1 MLELNQKQKLGLFHV
16 GTFTTSSSLRLAS
29 QTCIGSSCGFCQLM
43 GDAVGWAEDELLPW
57 HLPGLGNGAAQHK
70 GGTLPGHLCDPS
82 KPESQAAELGVRR
95 GAEL

>member
-1 MLELNQKQKLGLFHV
+1 M
-16 GTFTTSSSLRLAS
+16 
-29 QTCIGSSCGFCQLM
+29 
-43 GDAVGWAEDELLPW
+43 GWAEGELLPW
-57 HLPGLGNGAAQHK
+57 HLPGLGNGTAQHK